1 MKKNKRKLKTWVNLV
16 ITILF
21 IIIASWLLALFID
34 KTLTNYDKMA
44 AECDEAYGHTCS
56 YYEVRQFSLGK

>member
-1 MKKNKRKLKTWVNLV
+1 MKTKKRRLKRWVRITLV
-16 ITILF
+16 ILF
-21 IIIASWLLALFID
+21 IIIWLLALFID